1 MMMMM
6 MMMMLKL
13 IHTDR
18 IVTTDS
24 VTSFHHTHSA
34 SARAALHGEQ
44 IVSWADDRRGKNRHA
59 TAAST
64 DVERERQRIGR
75 IFRVSS
81 ILRCS
86 AGSRRRRRGP
96 DTACADVYSTPARAP
111 PPPPPPRDQYST
123 KRDRYFQTV
132 PGTAIRYVGHL
143 NFGLSRV

>member
-1 MMMMM
+1 MMMM

-13 IHTDR
+13 IHADR
-18 IVTTDS
+18 ILTTDS
-24 VTSFHHTHSA
+24 VTSLHHTHSA

-44 IVSWADDRRGKNRHA
+44 IVWWADDRRGKNRHA

-86 AGSRRRRRGP
+86 AGSRRRRRRGP
-96 DTACADVYSTPARAP
+96 DTACADVYSTPARA
-111 PPPPPPRDQYST
+111 PPPPRDQYST

>member
-1 MMMMM
+1 MMM

-24 VTSFHHTHSA
+24 VTSLHHTHSA

-44 IVSWADDRRGKNRHA
+44 IVSCADDRRGKNRHA

-64 DVERERQRIGR
+64 DVERERERQRIGR

-81 ILRCS
+81 ILRSS
-86 AGSRRRRRGP
+86 AGSRRCRRRRGP
-96 DTACADVYSTPARAP
+96 DTACAHVYSTPAPSCAVAAACP
-111 PPPPPPRDQYST
+111 
-123 KRDRYFQTV
+123 
-132 PGTAIRYVGHL
+132 
-143 NFGLSRV
+143 